1 MRITEMISTLICIV
15 SGIAAFILWKIWP
28 NNFSASPATRIDIL
42 KTVVSVIFLCSG
54 LLTFILQ
61 IVGLFHHE

>member
-1 MRITEMISTLICIV
+1 MCIAEMVSTLICIA
-15 SGIAAFILWKIWP
+15 SGIAAFILWKIWLS
-28 NNFSASPATRIDIL
+28 NFPASPATKIDIL

-61 IVGLFHHE
+61 IVGLFHHK